1 MASHSRRQAIAAVLG
16 ALCVGALPLV
26 WSDVAAAQDTR
37 LSKTAGGMTVYVGVV
52 PAEIVQGLGKEQ
64 PMHDGV
70 PKGAHQY
77 HLVAAV
83 FDAAGGARV
92 VDAAVNA
99 QISGIGL
106 SGEKKKLEPMQIAN
120 TTSYGGFFDLP
131 GRDLYTIR
139 LTIERPGQPRPVDME
154 FKYDHR
160 H

>member
-1 MASHSRRQAIAAVLG
+1 MVSHARRQAIAVVLG
-16 ALCVGALPLV
+16 ALCVGTLPLV
-26 WSDVAAAQDTR
+26 WSDLAAAQDAR
-37 LSKTAGGMTVYVGVV
+37 LSKTAGGTTVYVGVV
-52 PAEIVQGLGKEQ
+52 PAEIVKGLSKEP
-64 PMHDGV
+64 PMHGGV

-92 VDAAVNA
+92 ADAVVNA

-106 SGEKKKLEPMQIAN
+106 SGEKKKLEPMEIAN

>member
-1 MASHSRRQAIAAVLG
+1 MVSHSRRQAIAVVLG
-16 ALCVGALPLV
+16 ALCVGTLPLV
-26 WSDVAAAQDTR
+26 WSDLAAAQDAQ

-52 PAEIVQGLGKEQ
+52 PAEIVKGLGKEP
-64 PMHDGV
+64 PMHGGV

-92 VDAAVNA
+92 ADAAVNA

-106 SGEKKKLEPMQIAN
+106 SGEKKKLEPMDIAN

-139 LTIERPGQPRPVDME
+139 LTIGRPGQPRPVDME